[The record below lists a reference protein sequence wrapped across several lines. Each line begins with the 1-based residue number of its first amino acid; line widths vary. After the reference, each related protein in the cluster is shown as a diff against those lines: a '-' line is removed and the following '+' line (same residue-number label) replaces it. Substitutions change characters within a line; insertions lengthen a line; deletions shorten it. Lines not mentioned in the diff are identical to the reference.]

1 MADPTPEWALTPIL
15 PIMPN
20 RVAYRRPL
28 NPTTAHTGMEKEM
41 TEQRF
46 STTESERD
54 DMWHVLDLDNLDTV
68 AVHLPRKEFAEQFA
82 TALNRCTPL
91 DASQVEAVRA
101 IYSDRMSAFASTVIR
116 RLDDLDGADQ
126 LTEEILGMLVPQSAS
141 FTHQLATIAE
151 DAE

>member
-1 MADPTPEWALTPIL
+1 
-15 PIMPN
+15 
-20 RVAYRRPL
+20 
-28 NPTTAHTGMEKEM
+28 MEKEM

-68 AVHLPRKEFAEQFA
+68 AVHLPRKEFAERFA
-82 TALNRCTPL
+82 TALNNATPL

-141 FTHQLATIAE
+141 FTHQLATITE
-151 DAE
+151 ETE